1 MRLEYLRYFVEVAL
15 SHSINKAAKNLY
27 ISQPALTAA
36 IQSLEKE
43 LGFALLNRSPN
54 GVVLTPNGK
63 KIFADACHIIE
74 TIDSWD
80 CLRLPENRQRNE
92 IHIIANPPIYHNILT
107 EIVGQLEETYPAT
120 AFHVTE
126 ALPEKAILNS
136 NPEMTTIAL
145 FSRIDRKENS
155 VIRYMKKNHWTW
167 QILAKDYQFIYLSA
181 DNPLAYKDYLTIED
195 LKTLNFAR
203 YKYPDGEDFTLS
215 LKKDLDEQNLFYF
228 TNFKE
233 MLKSIENG
241 RAVSAWP
248 NLLMKHC
255 SLVQERKIIGKPL
268 VDQHIPV
275 SHYIAYKNLEL
286 MSEDGQRI
294 VESIRDIILDMLLVP
309 A

>member
-92 IHIIANPPIYHNILT
+92 VRIIANPPIFHNMLP
-107 EIVGQLEETYPAT
+107 EIVEVLEEEFPAISFDLIE
-120 AFHVTE
+120 ARTE
-126 ALPEKAILNS
+126 ETIMDS
-136 NPEMTTIAL
+136 NPEVTTIAL
-145 FSRIDRKENS
+145 FSRIDSKENS
-155 VIRYMKKNHWTW
+155 VIRYMKKTHWTW
-167 QILAKDYQFIYLSA
+167 QVLAKDYQFIYLSA
-181 DNPLAYKDYLTIED
+181 ANPLAKKDYLATDDI
-195 LKTLNFAR
+195 KTLNFAR
-203 YKYPDGEDFTLS
+203 YNYPDGEDFAPIFDKYLE
-215 LKKDLDEQNLFYF
+215 EQNLFYF
-228 TNFKE
+228 TDYPA
-233 MLKSIENG
+233 MLKAIEYG
-241 RAVSAWP
+241 RAVSFWP
-248 NLLMKHC
+248 HLLMKNN
-255 SLVQERKIIGKPL
+255 PL
-268 VDQHIPV
+268 VKAGKIVGRPLADLHLPV
-275 SHYIAYKNLEL
+275 SHYIAYNNLEL
-286 MSEDGQRI
+286 LSEDGEKI
-294 VESIRDIILDMLLVP
+294 VKAIQDKTMEMLLAP